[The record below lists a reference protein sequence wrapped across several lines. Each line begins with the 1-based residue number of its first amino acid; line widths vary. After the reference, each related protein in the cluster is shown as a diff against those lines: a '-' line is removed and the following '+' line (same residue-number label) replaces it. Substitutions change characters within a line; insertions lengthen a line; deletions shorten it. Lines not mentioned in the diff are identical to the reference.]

1 MRRPRPPRPME
12 EETTGNG
19 AFRFRTCVGCRR
31 RADPAELVRLTR
43 RPDGS
48 LGVGPGPG
56 RGAWVCGPPA
66 TEACLEA
73 AIRRRA
79 LERALRGPVATNDIE
94 AVRARLGQ

>member
-1 MRRPRPPRPME
+1 M
-12 EETTGNG
+12 
-19 AFRFRTCVGCRR
+19 GCRR
-31 RADPAELVRLTR
+31 RADPGDLVRLHR

-56 RGAWVCGPPA
+56 RGAWLCGPPV

-79 LERALRGPVATNDIE
+79 LERALRGTVPTDEIE
-94 AVRARLGQ
+94 ALRARLGEKPVAEP